1 MSWKTEVFAENE
13 WVSNRLRYA
22 TEQEAIAAG
31 HELLSRWYVPSDSRA
46 VEIPTDTVNYKF
58 ENGHNVRLDI

>member
-31 HELLSRWYVPSDSRA
+31 HELLSR
-46 VEIPTDTVNYKF
+46 
-58 ENGHNVRLDI
+58 